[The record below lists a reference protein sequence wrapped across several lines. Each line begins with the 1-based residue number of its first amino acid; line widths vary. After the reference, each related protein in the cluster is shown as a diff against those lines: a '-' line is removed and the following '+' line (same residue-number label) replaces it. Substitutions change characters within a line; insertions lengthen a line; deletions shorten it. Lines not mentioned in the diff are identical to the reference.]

1 MEQHLKQ
8 RILGAVVIVSL
19 AAVFLPIVFDGE
31 GYQQLSRVDLD
42 APLTPRIS
50 FDQSFPELRD
60 PKVVS
65 TREQI
70 SVQDLASTA
79 RGGAH

>member
-8 RILGAVVIVSL
+8 RILGAVVIV
-19 AAVFLPIVFDGE
+19 
-31 GYQQLSRVDLD
+31 SRVDLD

-65 TREQI
+65 TREQV